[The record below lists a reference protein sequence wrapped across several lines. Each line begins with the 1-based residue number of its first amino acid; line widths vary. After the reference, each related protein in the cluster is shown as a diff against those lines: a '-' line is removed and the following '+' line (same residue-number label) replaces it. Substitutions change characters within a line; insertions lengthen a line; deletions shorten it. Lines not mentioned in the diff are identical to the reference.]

1 MDPIRLLRPLV
12 KAVMRTCFQ
21 LEVRGLEHLPE
32 CGPVIL
38 AGNHT
43 GWLDIPA
50 LVSAYHQPM
59 EYLVTQWVLEQPVL
73 GWVVRQGRILPVVPG
88 REIRALK
95 GAMARLNAGATVCI
109 FPEGKLSETGA
120 LGHFHGG
127 VALMHRKTQVPI
139 LPFTIQGGFEAWPWG
154 RAWPRLH
161 KITLTFMPPLPY
173 REDRSDEELIFTLKN
188 SIQEVLIP
196 HLQKVSRNK
205 NPETF
210 PFPAPKNRNAPK
222 TKSV

>member
-1 MDPIRLLRPLV
+1 MDPIALLRPLV

-32 CGPVIL
+32 SGPVIL

-50 LVSAYHQPM
+50 LVCAYHEPV
-59 EYLVTQWVLEQPVL
+59 EYLVTQWVLEQPIL
-73 GWVVRQGRILPVVPG
+73 GWIVRQGRILPVVPG

-109 FPEGKLSETGA
+109 FPEGKLSETGT
-120 LGHFHGG
+120 LGQFHGG
-127 VALMHRKTQVPI
+127 VALMHRKTRVPI

-154 RAWPRLH
+154 RALPRRH

-173 REDRSDEELIFTLKN
+173 QADRSDEELILTLQN
-188 SIQEVLIP
+188 RIQSVLVLPVQEV
-196 HLQKVSRNK
+196 SRRK
-205 NPETF
+205 GLEGFTF
-210 PFPAPKNRNAPK
+210 PVSNK
-222 TKSV
+222 TSPF